1 MSSATA
7 TAQRPLP
14 TTPSPAAAPTAAPA
28 APGAASGTPRSISGS
43 ARGAVNMSTFGQV
56 KTAGSAA
63 YNLYKLPGAVRTAS
77 RDVRAAFR
85 NPTADNV
92 NRAVVSGTGA
102 AKTVL
107 NATKDTLTVA
117 GQVQNYR
124 VARNAASAALRAA
137 SPAVSETAAR
147 AASRAAASAAV
158 RGASRQV
165 ARAAVRQV
173 APRAAQVAA
182 TAARAALRGGGS
194 AVARAAGRF
203 APGANIAIA
212 ALDTASA
219 VSTLR
224 DRNASTGRKV
234 CSVITAAGSIAA
246 ATNIPIVS
254 QAGAVIST
262 VSSFIGGL
270 FR

>member
-1 MSSATA
+1 MSSTTA

-14 TTPSPAAAPTAAPA
+14 TTPSPAAPASSATPTAAP
-28 APGAASGTPRSISGS
+28 RSISSG
-43 ARGAVNMSTFGQV
+43 ARATNLSTFGQL
-56 KTAGSAA
+56 KSAGGAA
-63 YNLYKLPGAVRTAS
+63 YNLYALPGAVS
-77 RDVRAAFR
+77 RANRDIRAAFR

-102 AKTVL
+102 AKTAL
-107 NATKDTLTVA
+107 NATKDTLTIA

-124 VARNAASAALRAA
+124 MARNAASAALRAA

-165 ARAAVRQV
+165 TRAAVRSV

-182 TAARAALRGGGS
+182 TAARAALRSGGS

-219 VSTLR
+219 VATLR

-234 CSVITAAGSIAA
+234 CSVITAVGSIAA